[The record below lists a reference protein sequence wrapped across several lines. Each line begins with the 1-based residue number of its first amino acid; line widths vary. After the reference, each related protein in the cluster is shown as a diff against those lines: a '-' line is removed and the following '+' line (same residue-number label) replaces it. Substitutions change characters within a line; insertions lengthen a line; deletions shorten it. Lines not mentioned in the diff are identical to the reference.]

1 MKFLIVCSVK
11 YFVVYLFQ
19 VKNLKVSIM
28 LDMFSSFIFF
38 LAITMSINCSEFDF
52 FFLLISTWS
61 VFTDLKIFLL
71 LLKRRN
77 SVSFSCIS
85 KKNS

>member
-52 FFLLISTWS
+52 FF
-61 VFTDLKIFLL
+61 FA
-71 LLKRRN
+71 N
-77 SVSFSCIS
+77 
-85 KKNS
+85 